1 MNHALNLR
9 RLWRVGILQP
19 YPGLEIGRAA
29 SVPSVAKGTS
39 ALALVSYTS
48 YLLPQIDLLGATL
61 RVESLGDAPSVSI
74 EGRGLWCRRQEA
86 TPGSH
91 TDGRGEETGV
101 RRSSLMTLSALSTA
115 AQERPRETLKLAG

>member
-1 MNHALNLR
+1 MR
-9 RLWRVGILQP
+9 RL
-19 YPGLEIGRAA
+19 YLE
-29 SVPSVAKGTS
+29 
-39 ALALVSYTS
+39 
-48 YLLPQIDLLGATL
+48 
-61 RVESLGDAPSVSI
+61 VSI

-91 TDGRGEETGV
+91 TDGRGEEIHSTGV